1 MEVLYLDCGR
11 RRPQLK
17 RNPLGSAIMH
27 LDTLGPDEARSEA
40 SRLAAALADRMLA
53 GTENL
58 IAGARELQRLGR
70 WIVPD
75 TRVDKD
81 FVVLLAFDSETDHLP
96 VDEERKNW
104 DPAALQRKD
113 REIAE
118 YEKKWSQRVRAA
130 CSSIISRFGA
140 A

>member
-1 MEVLYLDCGR
+1 MRLD
-11 RRPQLK
+11 
-17 RNPLGSAIMH
+17 M
-27 LDTLGPDEARSEA
+27 LGPDEASREA
-40 SRLAAALADRMLA
+40 SRQATALADRMLA
-53 GTENL
+53 GTESL

-75 TRVDKD
+75 IGVDKD
-81 FVVLLAFDSETDHLP
+81 FVVFLAFDSETDHLP

-118 YEKKWSQRVRAA
+118 YEKKWSPRVRAA
-130 CSSIISRFGA
+130 CSSIVSRFGA